1 MEETRKD
8 KLQLIVRRFFLIITD
23 IILVNGCVFIS
34 LVMRFNVDLAA
45 IESQYIQNFK
55 STCVPF
61 TLITL
66 LIFWCFRMYHSL
78 WQYAS
83 IAEVYRIA
91 EACITVEVVHFLS
104 NKMVG
109 NMLPRSCYFN
119 AAIYLII
126 AICASRFMY
135 RMIRTVLNKYRN
147 IKTSNNV
154 MIIGAGEATNVIMRE
169 IQNSSYLANSNIA
182 CIIDDDRRKVGKYIR
197 GVKVIGTR
205 LRKQQSF
212 MILMRLYLQFRQH
225 LMKLKGIY

>member
-91 EACITVEVVHFLS
+91 EACIIVEVVHFLS
-104 NKMVG
+104 NKIAG

-169 IQNSSYLANSNIA
+169 IQNSSYLANS
-182 CIIDDDRRKVGKYIR
+182 KEQ
-197 GVKVIGTR
+197 GTR